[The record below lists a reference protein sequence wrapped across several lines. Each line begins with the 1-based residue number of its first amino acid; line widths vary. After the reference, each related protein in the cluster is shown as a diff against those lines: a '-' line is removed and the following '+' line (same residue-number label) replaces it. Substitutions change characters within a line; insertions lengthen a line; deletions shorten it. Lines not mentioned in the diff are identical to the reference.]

1 MSRLICAI
9 CIALVTLPAF
19 CEPAAKY
26 EVATIMDV
34 KPHQSSADSPSA
46 VARYDISVKVGGTVY
61 VVLYTDSLGTST
73 VKYAAG
79 RELLV
84 YVEKKTVTYNDILG
98 QPHELPIISQKPAAE
113 AKQSK

>member
-34 KPHQSSADSPSA
+34 KPHQSSADSPSG
-46 VARYDISVKVGGTVY
+46 VARYDISVKVGH
-61 VVLYTDSLGTST
+61 SLCGPVHGFLGYEHGEVCRRTRT
-73 VKYAAG
+73 AG
-79 RELLV
+79 PRRKENSHLQRHLRSAV
-84 YVEKKTVTYNDILG
+84 
-98 QPHELPIISQKPAAE
+98 
-113 AKQSK
+113 